1 MGKDS
6 KKIILNLLN
15 NWRSIIVCQTEALT
29 SDDLDRFAKLNRE
42 SESIQ
47 EQLDEHL
54 STCVAVRDDREVL
67 DSIQAL
73 QALHSSVVDALI
85 VGTKE
90 ISETIG
96 MLRKNKTSLKGY
108 KQHKV
113 SAPRLMSER
122 T

>member
-15 NWRSIIVCQTEALT
+15 TWRSIIVGQTGAL
-29 SDDLDRFAKLNRE
+29 SSGDLDRFDLLNRE
-42 SESIQ
+42 SVSIQ
-47 EQLDEHL
+47 TQLDELL
-54 STCVAVRDDREVL
+54 SNCDAVRNDTEIL
-67 DSIQAL
+67 DSIQGL
-73 QALHSSVVDALI
+73 HALHSGVVDALI

-108 KQHKV
+108 KQQKV
-113 SAPRLMSER
+113 SAPRFMSER

>member
-6 KKIILNLLN
+6 KKIILSLLN
-15 NWRSIIVCQTEALT
+15 NWRAIIAGQTEALT
-29 SDDLDRFAKLNRE
+29 SGDLDRFANLDRE
-42 SESIQ
+42 SVSIQ
-47 EQLDEHL
+47 AQLDEHL
-54 STCVAVRDDREVL
+54 SKRSAVHNDREVL
-67 DSIQAL
+67 DSL
-73 QALHSSVVDALI
+73 QELHALHSSVVDALI

-96 MLRKNKTSLKGY
+96 MLRKNKTSLMGY

-113 SAPRLMSER
+113 SAPRFMSER

>member
-15 NWRSIIVCQTEALT
+15 NWRSIIAGQTEALT
-29 SDDLDRFAKLNRE
+29 SGDLDRFANLDRE
-42 SESIQ
+42 SVSIQ
-47 EQLDEHL
+47 AQLDEHL
-54 STCVAVRDDREVL
+54 SKRSAVHNDREVL
-67 DSIQAL
+67 DSL
-73 QALHSSVVDALI
+73 QELHALHSSVVDALI

-113 SAPRLMSER
+113 SAPRFMSER

>member
-15 NWRSIIVCQTEALT
+15 NWRSIIACQTEALT
-29 SDDLDRFAKLNRE
+29 SGDLDRFAQLNRE
-42 SESIQ
+42 SVSIQ
-47 EQLDEHL
+47 AQLDEHL
-54 STCVAVRDDREVL
+54 SKRSAVRNDREVL
-67 DSIQAL
+67 DSL
-73 QALHSSVVDALI
+73 QELHALHSSVVDAFI

-113 SAPRLMSER
+113 SAPRFMSER